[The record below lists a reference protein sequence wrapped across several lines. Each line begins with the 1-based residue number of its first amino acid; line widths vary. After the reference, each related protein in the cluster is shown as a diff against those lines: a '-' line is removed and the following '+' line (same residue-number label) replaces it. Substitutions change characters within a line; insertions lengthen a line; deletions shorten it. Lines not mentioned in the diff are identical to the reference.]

1 MATII
6 HRVGLGR
13 NLTAAEVDANFD
25 NLNEATTSVTVQD
38 EGSTLPVGAAIINFV
53 GGGVTAAGSGTTKT
67 ITIPAASI
75 VVQDEGSPLTT
86 GATTLNFVGGGIS
99 ATGNGATK
107 TITVNA
113 GGDAQTANPLSQFAA
128 TTSAQLAGVISDET
142 GTGVLVY
149 SISPALTG
157 TPTAPTAAAA
167 TNTTQI
173 ATTAHVFAERVNA
186 ATLTNKTLTAPV
198 ISTISN
204 TGLLTLPTS
213 ADTLVGR
220 ATTDTLTNKTYD
232 TAGGG
237 NSFSVAGVALT
248 ANTGTGAMVRAVS
261 PTFSGNPLV
270 PTQTQADNST
280 KIASTA
286 YVDTLGATKITIT
299 DAVSLT
305 GANTLTQA
313 DHFNRHLSWTG
324 GVTAAQAISST
335 ATTGDYVELTND
347 GTAVVTFTGGS
358 AVTGFKFSCE
368 PGETF
373 LAVRTNSLWKSLTP
387 SKHETIL
394 IPVGDEDTPITTG
407 TAKITF
413 RMPWPM
419 TVTSVRGSLGTVSSS
434 GPTTVD
440 INEGLSSILSTKLTI
455 DESEKTST
463 TAVAAVISDSAL
475 ADDAE
480 ITIDIDAAG
489 TDAAGLKVCLSGY
502 RA

>member
-1 MATII
+1 
-6 HRVGLGR
+6 
-13 NLTAAEVDANFD
+13 
-25 NLNEATTSVTVQD
+25 
-38 EGSTLPVGAAIINFV
+38 
-53 GGGVTAAGSGTTKT
+53 
-67 ITIPAASI
+67 
-75 VVQDEGSPLTT
+75 
-86 GATTLNFVGGGIS
+86 
-99 ATGNGATK
+99 
-107 TITVNA
+107 
-113 GGDAQTANPLSQFAA
+113 
-128 TTSAQLAGVISDET
+128 
-142 GTGVLVY
+142 
-149 SISPALTG
+149 
-157 TPTAPTAAAA
+157 
-167 TNTTQI
+167 
-173 ATTAHVFAERVNA
+173 
-186 ATLTNKTLTAPV
+186 
-198 ISTISN
+198 
-204 TGLLTLPTS
+204 
-213 ADTLVGR
+213 
-220 ATTDTLTNKTYD
+220 
-232 TAGGG
+232 
-237 NSFSVAGVALT
+237 
-248 ANTGTGAMVRAVS
+248 
-261 PTFSGNPLV
+261 
-270 PTQTQADNST
+270 
-280 KIASTA
+280 
-286 YVDTLGATKITIT
+286 
-299 DAVSLT
+299 
-305 GANTLTQA
+305 
-313 DHFNRHLSWTG
+313 
-324 GVTAAQAISST
+324 
-335 ATTGDYVELTND
+335 
-347 GTAVVTFTGGS
+347 VVTFTGGS